1 MARRRHCHGKYTIAT
16 TTIEH
21 IEKSPEEEAD
31 SHRQLGFH
39 MLWRAITA

>member
-1 MARRRHCHGKYTIAT
+1 MIESIAT

-21 IEKSPEEEAD
+21 IEKSPEEAD